1 MNSRAIFTIPI
12 IAALVVSSVV
22 TADIYMSENR
32 HTDGY
37 SIAGKTVEAVDEK
50 VTYWVGEQGMKME
63 SDSQIVLIK
72 PREELVYVMDPIE
85 EKYVEIPFSIFQDG
99 AGASE
104 NGESGELPPEIRDMM
119 RMDISVT
126 PTGKTQTVNGWK
138 AKGYTQKISNS
149 MMTVVSE
156 LWATNDLDVDKS
168 VFQKY
173 YTAIYGLRP
182 GMQEM
187 MGNLVEEMK
196 KIDGIVV
203 KSSTTTEV
211 MGTKI
216 TSSARITQVEERS
229 APQGAYEIPDGYEK
243 EELNV

>member
-1 MNSRAIFTIPI
+1 MNSRSLITLPVVLILILSSTI
-12 IAALVVSSVV
+12 A
-22 TADIYMSENR
+22 ADIYMTENR
-32 HTDGY
+32 HTDSY
-37 SIAGKTVEAVDEK
+37 SIGGKTVEAVDEK

-72 PREELVYVMDPIE
+72 SQEELLYVMDPI
-85 EKYVEIPFSIFQDG
+85 KKSYVEIPFTVFQDG
-99 AGASE
+99 AGAAE
-104 NGESGELPPEIRDMM
+104 NGENGELPPEIRDMM
-119 RMDISVT
+119 RMDVSVT
-126 PTGKTQTVNGWK
+126 PTGKTQTINGWK

-211 MGTKI
+211 MGTEI
-216 TSSARITQVEERS
+216 TSSAKISQVEERS
-229 APQGAYEIPDGYEK
+229 APQGAYEIPEGYEK
-243 EELNV
+243 KELNV